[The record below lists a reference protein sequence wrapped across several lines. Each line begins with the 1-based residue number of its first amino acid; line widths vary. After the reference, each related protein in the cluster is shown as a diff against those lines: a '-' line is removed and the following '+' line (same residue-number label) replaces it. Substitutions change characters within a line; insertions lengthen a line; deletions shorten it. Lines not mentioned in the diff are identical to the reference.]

1 VYQPRQPTQPPCAC
15 NLQITKAQGPPLISR
30 STVNHIKISQAL
42 SKSTLVFSM
51 IKLTSQAHT
60 PLGRSMQV
68 VTMSIRLLAHKTSK
82 VYHQS
87 SMKLRRISMLQI
99 FVSLSSKALREDIS
113 GPRILK
119 IKKIIPLVFQMLS
132 AILLEKLLIP
142 QSQ

>member
-1 VYQPRQPTQPPCAC
+1 
-15 NLQITKAQGPPLISR
+15 
-30 STVNHIKISQAL
+30 
-42 SKSTLVFSM
+42 M

-60 PLGRSMQV
+60 PSGRSMLA
-68 VTMSIRLLAHKTSK
+68 VTMWIKLLVRKTSK

-113 GPRILK
+113 GLRILK
-119 IKKIIPLVFQMLS
+119 IKKIIPLVFQTLS